1 MDIHNPDD
9 QLASLKAW
17 WQQYGIAL
25 IAGVAIGLLLLG
37 GLNYWK
43 QYRAER
49 AEAASALYETLLTN
63 LQQGRGGDA
72 TAAAAKLVADYA
84 ATPYAGKAALLAAR
98 LRFEEQDLAGARQQL
113 EWAVENA
120 REAAVQH
127 SARIRLGHLLLELK
141 EFDAVLAL
149 TAVRDPGG
157 FESEYAE
164 LKGDALLAKG
174 DRDGARTA
182 YRMALD
188 KLPPQSP
195 YQRLLAMKRDNL
207 GPGAAP

>member
-17 WQQYGIAL
+17 WQQYGTAL
-25 IAGVAIGLLLLG
+25 IAGVLIGLLLLG

-43 QYRAER
+43 QYRSQR
-49 AEAASALYETLLTN
+49 AEAASVLYDRLLDSV
-63 LQQGRGGDA
+63 QQGRSDDA
-72 TAAAAKLVADYA
+72 GKTAAALVADHA

-98 LRFEEQDLAGARQQL
+98 LRFEAQDLAGARQQL
-113 EWAVENA
+113 EWAVEHA
-120 REAAVQH
+120 RETAVQH
-127 SARIRLGHLLLELK
+127 SARIRLGHLLLDLK
-141 EFDAVLAL
+141 EIDAALAL
-149 TAVRDPGG
+149 ATVRDPDG

-174 DRDGARTA
+174 DRDAARNA
-182 YRMALD
+182 YQTALD

>member
-17 WQQYGIAL
+17 WQQYGTAL

-43 QYRAER
+43 QYRAQR
-49 AEAASALYETLLTN
+49 AEAASVLYETLLTDM
-63 LQQGRGGDA
+63 QQGRNDAAMA
-72 TAAAAKLVADYA
+72 TATKLVADYA
-84 ATPYAGKAALLAAR
+84 ATPYAGKAALFAAR
-98 LRFEEQDLAGARQQL
+98 LRFEAQDLAGARQQL
-113 EWAVENA
+113 EWAVEHA
-120 REAAVQH
+120 SEAAVQH
-127 SARIRLGHLLLELK
+127 SARIRLGHLLLDLK
-141 EFDAVLAL
+141 EADAALAL

-174 DRDGARTA
+174 DRDGARAA
-182 YRMALD
+182 YQAALD

-195 YQRLLAMKRDNL
+195 YQRLLSMKRDNL
-207 GPGAAP
+207 GPGGSP

>member
-17 WQQYGIAL
+17 WQQYGTAL

-43 QYRAER
+43 QYRAQR

-63 LQQGRGGDA
+63 LQQGRSENA
-72 TAAAAKLVADYA
+72 TAAAARLVDDYA

-98 LRFEEQDLAGARQQL
+98 LRFEAQDLTGARQQL
-113 EWAVENA
+113 EWAVEHA
-120 REAAVQH
+120 REEAVQH
-127 SARIRLGHLLLELK
+127 SARIRLGHLLLDLK
-141 EFDAVLAL
+141 EVDAALAL

-164 LKGDALLAKG
+164 LKGDALFAKG

-182 YRMALD
+182 YQTALD

>member
-17 WQQYGIAL
+17 WQQYGTAL

-43 QYRAER
+43 QYRAQR
-49 AEAASALYETLLTN
+49 AEAASVLYETLLN
-63 LQQGRGGDA
+63 DVQQGRNDAA

-98 LRFEEQDLAGARQQL
+98 LRFEAQDLAGARQQL
-113 EWAVENA
+113 EWAVEHA
-120 REAAVQH
+120 REPAVQH
-127 SARIRLGHLLLELK
+127 SARIRLGHLLLDLK
-141 EFDAVLAL
+141 ETDAALAL
-149 TAVRDPGG
+149 TAVRDPDG
-157 FESEYAE
+157 FESEYSE
-164 LKGDALLAKG
+164 LKGDVLFARG
-174 DRDGARTA
+174 DRDGARAA
-182 YRMALD
+182 YQTALD

-207 GPGAAP
+207 GPGVAP

>member
-17 WQQYGIAL
+17 WQQYGTAL

-49 AEAASALYETLLTN
+49 AEAASVLYEKLLDS
-63 LQQGRGGDA
+63 LQQGRNDEAGK
-72 TAAAAKLVADYA
+72 TAATLVADYA

-127 SARIRLGHLLLELK
+127 SARIRLGHLLLEIK
-141 EFDAVLAL
+141 EFDAALAL

-182 YRMALD
+182 YQTALD

-207 GPGAAP
+207 GPGASP

>member
-1 MDIHNPDD
+1 MEIHNPDD

-17 WQQYGIAL
+17 WQQYGTAL
-25 IAGVAIGLLLLG
+25 IAGVVIGLLLLG

-43 QYRAER
+43 QFRAQR
-49 AEAASALYETLLTN
+49 AEAASVVYETLLTH
-63 LQQGRGGDA
+63 LQQGRSDD
-72 TAAAAKLVADYA
+72 AAAVAATLVADYA
-84 ATPYAGKAALLAAR
+84 GTPYAGKAALLAAR
-98 LRFEEQDLAGARQQL
+98 LRFEAQDLAGARQQL

-120 REAAVQH
+120 REVAVQH

-141 EFDAVLAL
+141 EFDAALAL
-149 TAVRDPGG
+149 TAARDPGG

-182 YRMALD
+182 YQTALD

-195 YQRLLAMKRDNL
+195 YQALLAMKRDNL